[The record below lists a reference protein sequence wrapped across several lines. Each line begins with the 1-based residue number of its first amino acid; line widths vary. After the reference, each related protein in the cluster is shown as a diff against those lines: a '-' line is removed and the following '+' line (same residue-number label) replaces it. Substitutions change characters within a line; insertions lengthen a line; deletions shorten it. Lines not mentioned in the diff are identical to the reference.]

1 MRQRFDLRT
10 TLTLAALA
18 LFVALPLPGLMRY
31 QGPAM
36 EEGFMLAFPQRI
48 LAGEL
53 PHVDFLHLYGPG
65 SLYVLAAVYKVFGSY
80 IEVERTVGMLQHIVV
95 IVAMFWFA
103 RPWGRVVALGSALI
117 SMLIIIT
124 PTGLNALAWNGALA
138 LTMAGIALVV
148 PALERG
154 GRVRIGCAGLLFGV
168 ALLYRPDMILGVG
181 LTAVVAWIM
190 LGRSEQARP
199 ARRVGLA
206 TLIATCLLYVPFILA
221 VGLDKAFE
229 GMFLQPVFDLRAGR
243 RLPVPPTW
251 SEPDGLLQRAGYL
264 RESAWP
270 FPMLDIGAQ
279 VNLWFWL
286 LPASVLFVLVGT
298 WWSVR
303 RRPERIRPRVLALGA
318 AFSLGLLPQ
327 GFQRPDT
334 AHLSWVSCVSFA
346 LVPLVILELWSL
358 REPVQETERAPVG
371 VRVRQGVIG
380 LVPAVRAALA
390 RPVVA
395 LLPIA
400 AVLVGV
406 IPFYPA
412 GHYVDLVGQT
422 FGRRVFGEAIE
433 RDGRRFYTGDADTA
447 RDAQRIVDELERRS
461 SSGERLIVG
470 PFDLAVTPYSDAFFF
485 YLFPELDPGTRY
497 IEMDPGLANAHDSG
511 LAEEL
516 LDNDWLILSDVWS
529 NWDEPNT
536 SRDRGDERPNEIVAE
551 HYCEVLELEQY
562 RLLQWCGD

>member
-1 MRQRFDLRT
+1 MRRRFDLRT
-10 TLTLAALA
+10 TLTLAVLA

-65 SLYVLAAVYKVFGSY
+65 SLYVLAAVYKLFGSY
-80 IEVERTVGMLQHIVV
+80 IEVERTVGIVQHATLIF
-95 IVAMFWFA
+95 AMFWFA
-103 RPWGRVVALGSALI
+103 RPWGRVAALAASLTT
-117 SMLIIIT
+117 MLIIIT

-138 LTMAGIALVV
+138 LTMAGIALLV

-154 GRVRIGCAGLLFGV
+154 GRVRIGLAGLLFGV

-181 LTAVVAWIM
+181 LTAAVAWVM
-190 LGRSEQARP
+190 LGRSEPGRRD
-199 ARRVGLA
+199 RRVGFFA
-206 TLIATCLLYVPFILA
+206 AFAMCLLYVPFIVA
-221 VGLDKAFE
+221 VGFDTAFE
-229 GMFLQPVFDLRAGR
+229 GMFVQPVFDLRAGR
-243 RLPVPPTW
+243 TLPVPPTW

-270 FPMLDIGAQ
+270 LPMLDIGAQ

-298 WWSVR
+298 WWCLR
-303 RRPERIRPRVLALGA
+303 RRPERLRPRVLALGA

-358 REPVQETERAPVG
+358 RAPAHETDQAPLG
-371 VRVRQGVIG
+371 VTVKQG
-380 LVPAVRAALA
+380 LVGIVPALRTALA
-390 RPVVA
+390 RPAVA
-395 LLPIA
+395 MLPI
-400 AVLVGV
+400 VVILVAV

-412 GHYVDLVGQT
+412 GHYVDLVGQS
-422 FGRRVFGEAIE
+422 FGRRVFGEE
-433 RDGRRFYTGDADTA
+433 VVRDGRRFYTGDPGTA
-447 RDAQRIVDELERRS
+447 RDAQRVVDELDRLS
-461 SSGERLIVG
+461 SAGERLIVG
-470 PFDLAVTPYSDAFFF
+470 PFDLAVTPYSDAFFY
-485 YLFPELDPGTRY
+485 YLFPELEPGTRY
-497 IEMDPGLANAHDSG
+497 IEMDPGLANAEDSG
-511 LAEEL
+511 LADEL

-536 SRDRGDERPNEIVAE
+536 SRERGDERPNEIVAE
-551 HYCEVLELEQY
+551 HYCVVLDLERY
-562 RLLQWCGD
+562 RLLRWCED